1 METIGLFSGA
11 TVRHALTNERTGSQF
26 GFVVPVVMNARGG
39 LIQNGCDNVSGNISQ
54 PEIASL
60 KPVGEA
66 FVVETQLM

>member
-1 METIGLFSGA
+1 METIGLIRGT
-11 TVRHALTNERTGSQF
+11 TVRHALTNKRTGSRF
-26 GFVVPVVMNARGG
+26 GFVVPVVRNAREG
-39 LIQNGCDNVSGNISQ
+39 LIQNGGDNVSGNISQ

>member
-1 METIGLFSGA
+1 METIGLFSGT
-11 TVRHALTNERTGSQF
+11 TVRHALTIERTGSQF
-26 GFVVPVVMNARGG
+26 GFVVPVVRNARGG
-39 LIQNGCDNVSGNISQ
+39 LIQNGGDNVSGKISQ

>member
-1 METIGLFSGA
+1 METIGLIRGT
-11 TVRHALTNERTGSQF
+11 TVRHALTNKLTGSRF

-39 LIQNGCDNVSGNISQ
+39 LIQNGGDNVSGNISQ

-66 FVVETQLM
+66 FVVETKLM